1 MSSRRSLASHFAA
14 AALAF
19 GVAQGALA
27 QTAPTAPAASAP
39 TAATPAQA
47 IVTQRSFSSF
57 DPHLPPG
64 AIGGL
69 GALYLAFC
77 LYAWRRGP
85 KGALPRAFAGAV
97 LLYGL
102 ANHQKITE
110 EREALP
116 TEVLVLSDES
126 PSQSLGD
133 RARTTQAAR
142 ESLIAGLKNIPG
154 VNIRSV
160 RAGGEK
166 DGIAPDGTRILSAID
181 DHLSDVPRSRVGGV
195 FILSDGQVHD
205 STVSTFNAGE
215 GVPVHAL
222 ISGRSGEHDR
232 RVVIEEISRFGIVN
246 KKQDIKFRVVDDGA
260 MPRQG
265 APVSVTIHHDGKLVE
280 TRQVKPGESVS
291 ASLNIPHAGPNVIEI
306 KTADVEGEVTSVNN
320 RAAASVEGIHEKL
333 SVLIISGSPTQNTRM
348 WRGLLKSDPDVD
360 PVHFMVQRFPEQLDD
375 IPREEFSLVP
385 FPMNE
390 VFAENLKKFNLVI
403 FDGYEN
409 RHLLPSVYIENIAR
423 YVKEGG
429 ALLVMSGPEYAGPHS
444 LYNTALGPILPAMPN
459 GQVTEK
465 AYTPRISE
473 RGHRH
478 PAMRGLEGANRP
490 GDAKSAPAWG
500 SWHRAIDVTGPQG
513 EIVMEGPDKKPLLIL
528 SRHEQG
534 RVAMLQ
540 SDSLWRWQRDFEK
553 PGPYASMLLQT
564 AHWLMKNPALD
575 EEALRLAHEQKNL
588 VVSQQTMAD
597 KSTPVT
603 VTTPSGK
610 TMNVT
615 PEAGEP
621 GIWRAKVPAN
631 EMGLYRA
638 EQGGKN
644 ARIAYI
650 NVGPANPREFIGTVS
665 TTDILKPLADRSGGV
680 AARMTDTTGA
690 LALPRLQPVAA
701 GEKPAA
707 GRDSLTVRMTNESVL
722 RGIDKK
728 PFVPNWALMLAF
740 FTAMAAAYW
749 RQSEKP
755 FFGRKDKAAT
765 PGGPA

>member
-1 MSSRRSLASHFAA
+1 MSLRRSLASHFAA
-14 AALAF
+14 ATLAL

-27 QTAPTAPAASAP
+27 QPEPTTPAASSA
-39 TAATPAQA
+39 AATSPAKT
-47 IVTQRSFSSF
+47 IVTQRSFSEF
-57 DPHLPPG
+57 DPHLHPG
-64 AIGGL
+64 IIGGM

-102 ANHQKITE
+102 ANHQKVTE
-110 EREALP
+110 ERETLP
-116 TEVLVLSDES
+116 TEVLVLQDES
-126 PSQSLGD
+126 PSQSLND
-133 RARTTQAAR
+133 RARATQAAHDA
-142 ESLIAGLKNIPG
+142 LITELKKLPG
-154 VNIRSV
+154 VNVRTA
-160 RAGGEK
+160 RAGGDK
-166 DGIAPDGTRILSAID
+166 DGVAPDGTRILSSID
-181 DHLSDVPRSRVGGV
+181 DSLSDVPRSRVGGI
-195 FILSDGQVHD
+195 FILTDGQVHD
-205 STVSTFNAGE
+205 STIDTFNVGDN
-215 GVPVHAL
+215 VPVHAL
-222 ISGRSGEHDR
+222 ISGRNGEYDR
-232 RVVIEEISRFGIVN
+232 RVVIEEVSRFGIVN
-246 KKQDIKFRVVDDGA
+246 KKQDIKFRVIDDGVL
-260 MPRQG
+260 PQQG
-265 APVSVTIHHDGKLVE
+265 TPVSVTIHHDGKLVE
-280 TRQVKPGESVS
+280 TRQIKSGETVS
-291 ASLNIPHAGPNVIEI
+291 TSLNIPHAGPNIIEI
-306 KTADVEGEVTSVNN
+306 KTSGVDGEVTTINN

-403 FDGYEN
+403 FDSYEN
-409 RHLLPSVYIENIAR
+409 RSLLPSVYIENIAR

-429 ALLVMSGPEYAGPHS
+429 ALLVTSGPEYAGPNS
-444 LYNTALGPILPAMPN
+444 IYNTALGPILPAIPS
-459 GQVTEK
+459 GQITEK
-465 AYTPRISE
+465 TFTPRVSD
-473 RGHRH
+473 RGQRH
-478 PAMRGLEGANRP
+478 PVVRGLEGSNQP
-490 GDAKSAPAWG
+490 GDAKSQPSWG
-500 SWHRAIDVTGPQG
+500 PWHRSIDVTSAQG

-528 SRHEQG
+528 SHHEQG

-540 SDSLWRWQRDFEK
+540 SDNLWRWQRDFDK

-575 EEALRLAHEQKNL
+575 EEALRISHEQKNL
-588 VVSQQTMAD
+588 VVSQQTMGD

-603 VTTPSGK
+603 MTTPSGK
-610 TMNVT
+610 TLSVT
-615 PEAGEP
+615 PQASEP
-621 GIWRAKVPAN
+621 GIWRSNIPAS

-644 ARIAYI
+644 PRITYI
-650 NVGPANPREFIGTVS
+650 NVGPANPREFVSTVS
-665 TTDILKPLADRSGGV
+665 TADILKPLTTRNGGLT
-680 AARMTDTTGA
+680 ARMTDAAGTLT
-690 LALPRLQPVAA
+690 LPRLQPIAA

-707 GRDSLTVRMTNESVL
+707 GSDGMVVRMTNESVL

-749 RQSEKP
+749 RQSERP
-755 FFGRKDKAAT
+755 LFGRKEKAVT
-765 PGGPA
+765 PGGPT